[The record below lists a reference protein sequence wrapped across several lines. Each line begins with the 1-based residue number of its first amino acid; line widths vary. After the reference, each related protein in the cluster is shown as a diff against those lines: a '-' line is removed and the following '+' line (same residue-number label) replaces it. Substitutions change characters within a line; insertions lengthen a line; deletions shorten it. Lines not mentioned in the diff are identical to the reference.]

1 MSASGFRIHH
11 LNCACIQR
19 LSIHGR
25 QLACHCLLIE
35 TPASGLVLL
44 DTGLGTTDLVDPRLR
59 LGFSFTYL
67 YANPKRDP
75 AMAAANQIRA
85 LGFRPSDVRHIV
97 MTHLDLDHVGGLSDF
112 PQARVHVHA
121 RELEAAME
129 RRSFKAKHR
138 YSPPMWAHKR
148 DFRAYAEEG
157 EPWFGFEAVRQLEGL
172 PPELLFVPLFGHT
185 LGHCGVAVD
194 DGAGW
199 LLHAGDAYFDPREIK
214 QPLRECAWKV
224 GAFQAMVQ
232 TVRMERLRNQA
243 RLRELHAAHPEI
255 RIFCA
260 HNPFE
265 LEEAQAFARQRSLPA

>member
-1 MSASGFRIHH
+1 MPASGFRVHH
-11 LNCACIQR
+11 LNCACIRR

-44 DTGLGTTDLVDPRLR
+44 DTGLGTTDLIDPRPR
-59 LGFSFTYL
+59 LGFSFTHV

-85 LGFRPSDVRHIV
+85 LGFRQDDVRHIV

-112 PQARVHVHA
+112 PHAKVHVHA
-121 RELEAAME
+121 RELKAAME
-129 RRSFKAKHR
+129 RKSFKAKHR
-138 YSPPMWAHKR
+138 YSPPMWAHKP
-148 DFRAYAEEG
+148 DFRAYLEEG
-157 EPWFGFEAVRQLEGL
+157 EPWFGFGAVRQLDGL

-214 QPLRECAWKV
+214 QPKRECAWKV
-224 GAFQAMVQ
+224 GAFQALVQ
-232 TVRMERLRNQA
+232 TVRKDRLRNQA
-243 RLRELHAAHPEI
+243 RLRELHATHPEI

-265 LEEAQAFARQRSLPA
+265 LEEAQAHARRQGIPA